1 MFSTTIE
8 TKSSFPFQNSAKIY
22 DNGCSSPRTGRF
34 GSSMHQYVIYNDA
47 PIAGSNIAS
56 QLSEDDPINSVPA
69 IPIFKSKQLED
80 ICSES

>member
-56 QLSEDDPINSVPA
+56 HLPEDDPINSVPA
-69 IPIFKSKQLED
+69 IPIFKSTHLED